1 MESHQAKRHLHG
13 EVGEL
18 DGLHGFA
25 HELDVVEHIAL
36 PCKHGVALK
45 VEVCHQVGIGVD
57 VMFATTSQLCLACH
71 EEVKHRGLVGKL
83 GKDRERLHRHSYRM
97 EESLVSATIIH
108 GGEE

>member
-25 HELDVVEHIAL
+25 HELDVVEHIAP
-36 PCKHGVALK
+36 PCKHGVALQ
-45 VEVCHQVGIGVD
+45 VEVSHQVGIGVD
-57 VMFATTSQLCLACH
+57 IMFATTSQLCLACH

-83 GKDRERLHRHSYRM
+83 GKDRERLHRHSY
-97 EESLVSATIIH
+97 
-108 GGEE
+108 